1 LVRREALG
9 KGVGALFS
17 DQAEPET
24 EVISKKSEVD
34 PPETPVITNES
45 EVISKKLEVN
55 PPETPVITNE
65 SEVISKKS
73 EVNPPETPVITNESE
88 VISKKSEVT
97 PPELLVITN
106 EEVIS
111 KKLEVT
117 PPELLVITNESEVI
131 SKKSEVNPPE
141 SEVITSA
148 EKNKN
153 QKQRPGSKGPK
164 RKQRS
169 PATKTK
175 QNIEA
180 IDPDILEQAVT
191 EGLESP
197 RLSTWSPPVMSAL
210 RYLQLTT
217 GRFSMSREVSETLE
231 AAFREKYPAL
241 FERIEKEIGER

>member
-1 LVRREALG
+1 LARREALG

-17 DQAEPET
+17 QET
-24 EVISKKSEVD
+24 EVK
-34 PPETPVITNES
+34 PPEPSVIT
-45 EVISKKLEVN
+45 
-55 PPETPVITNE
+55 TE

-73 EVNPPETPVITNESE
+73 EVNPPEPSVTTNESE
-88 VISKKSEVT
+88 VISKKSEV
-97 PPELLVITN
+97 
-106 EEVIS
+106 
-111 KKLEVT
+111 
-117 PPELLVITNESEVI
+117 
-131 SKKSEVNPPE
+131 
-141 SEVITSA
+141 ITSA

-153 QKQRPGSKGPK
+153 LKQRPGSRGPK

-175 QNIEA
+175 QKIEA
-180 IDPDILEQAVT
+180 IDQEILEQAIT

-197 RLSTWSPPVMSAL
+197 RLSTWSPLVMSTL

-231 AAFREKYPAL
+231 AAFREKYPKL

>member
-1 LVRREALG
+1 
-9 KGVGALFS
+9 VGALFS

-24 EVISKKSEVD
+24 EVISKKSEVN
-34 PPETPVITNES
+34 PPEPPVTTNESEVISKKSEVNLPEHSVITNES
-45 EVISKKLEVN
+45 EVISKKSEVSA
-55 PPETPVITNE
+55 PEPPVITNE

-73 EVNPPETPVITNESE
+73 EIT
-88 VISKKSEVT
+88 
-97 PPELLVITN
+97 
-106 EEVIS
+106 
-111 KKLEVT
+111 
-117 PPELLVITNESEVI
+117 
-131 SKKSEVNPPE
+131 
-141 SEVITSA
+141 TSA

-153 QKQRPGSKGPK
+153 QKQRPGSRAYK

-175 QNIEA
+175 QKIEA
-180 IDPDILEQAVT
+180 VDQEILEQAIT

-197 RLSTWSPPVMSAL
+197 RLSTWSPLVMSTL

-231 AAFREKYPAL
+231 AAFREKYPEL

>member
-1 LVRREALG
+1 LARREALG

-17 DQAEPET
+17 QET
-24 EVISKKSEVD
+24 
-34 PPETPVITNES
+34 
-45 EVISKKLEVN
+45 EVN
-55 PPETPVITNE
+55 PPEPPVITNE

-73 EVNPPETPVITNESE
+73 EVNPPEPPV
-88 VISKKSEVT
+88 V
-97 PPELLVITN
+97 
-106 EEVIS
+106 
-111 KKLEVT
+111 
-117 PPELLVITNESEVI
+117 TNESEVI

-141 SEVITSA
+141 PPVITNESEVISKKLEVTVPA

-153 QKQRPGSKGPK
+153 LKQMPGSKGHK

-197 RLSTWSPPVMSAL
+197 RLSTWSPLVMSAL

>member
-1 LVRREALG
+1 MARREALG

-24 EVISKKSEVD
+24 EVISKKSEVN
-34 PPETPVITNES
+34 PPEPPVTTNES
-45 EVISKKLEVN
+45 EVISKKSEVSA
-55 PPETPVITNE
+55 PEPPVITNE

-73 EVNPPETPVITNESE
+73 EIT
-88 VISKKSEVT
+88 
-97 PPELLVITN
+97 
-106 EEVIS
+106 
-111 KKLEVT
+111 
-117 PPELLVITNESEVI
+117 
-131 SKKSEVNPPE
+131 
-141 SEVITSA
+141 TSA

-153 QKQRPGSKGPK
+153 QKQRPGSRAYK

-175 QNIEA
+175 QKIEA
-180 IDPDILEQAVT
+180 VDQEILEQAIT

-197 RLSTWSPPVMSAL
+197 RLSTWSPLVMSTL

-231 AAFREKYPAL
+231 AAFREKYPEL